1 MLKDVRKVS
10 IDLALS
16 QLSDFP
22 PGTALLMRCNVT
34 VRTLLTKEFLIH
46 GPHGDRTMATHE
58 GTREQLQ
65 MAIKIQITGE
75 LIIIR
80 TAHRTTSMLV
90 ESMVLA
96 QLAREPSYCWILRS
110 LDCPDSMNFFG
121 LQSTEKKKTCLSL
134 RHSREKQNWQPSQES
149 QFGNL
154 DHPPRM
160 ETTNKNWIQLGVIW
174 FWHISTLPMP
184 MISLITI
191 WTSSPFGKDR
201 SSLSN
206 QKHESTKFSLS
217 ILAG

>member
-121 LQSTEKKKTCLSL
+121 LQSTEKKKRVFLSDIPERSRTGSHPKKANLATWIILHGWKQQTKTGSNWESFGFDISPHCPCL
-134 RHSREKQNWQPSQES
+134 
-149 QFGNL
+149 
-154 DHPPRM
+154 
-160 ETTNKNWIQLGVIW
+160 W
-174 FWHISTLPMP
+174 FH
-184 MISLITI
+184 
-191 WTSSPFGKDR
+191 
-201 SSLSN
+201 
-206 QKHESTKFSLS
+206 
-217 ILAG
+217 